1 MSDNILST
9 AVEELLG
16 RASGPMHF
24 RLIMQP
30 LMATFLAFKAAKRD
44 AAEGRPAFLLEFVRN
59 PADRGRLARSAWGDL
74 SKIFIIA
81 LVLDTIY
88 QFIALHQ
95 FRIVQTLLVAIT
107 LAIVPYVLF
116 RGPFT
121 RLLRRGAAKDA
132 A

>member
-1 MSDNILST
+1 MSDILTT

-44 AAEGRPAFLLEFVRN
+44 AAEGRPAFLLEFFRN
-59 PADRGRLARSAWGDL
+59 PAERGRLVASAWGDL
-74 SKIFIIA
+74 SKIFIVA

-88 QFIALHQ
+88 QLAVLHS
-95 FRIVQTLLVAIT
+95 FKIVQTLLVAVV

-121 RLLRRGAAKDA
+121 RLLRKGAGKEA